1 MRWMEGVY
9 GHVLSM
15 ADVDRDELHAVV
27 KQKVGERRFSDAAA
41 RLRGLVITYKSYD
54 FVPKLFVEEGIF
66 LGPLTGVTCT
76 RFSLQAICK
85 VLYGGLPLARARAH
99 YDRKEQ
105 LIAAGICDDL
115 RRVCLFCLL
124 TRNICVMESEWHFI
138 FHCPLYT
145 DLRTGSLFRRRAA
158 EVGSEHCSFP
168 RPYSILFRTLP
179 LCIKEPAL
187 ANQLGSFIRLSL
199 RVREGWLEEAVRGGL
214 HIGPIV
220 CNNAHVYC
228 NTVEFANGVASSL

>member
-1 MRWMEGVY
+1 
-9 GHVLSM
+9 
-15 ADVDRDELHAVV
+15 
-27 KQKVGERRFSDAAA
+27 
-41 RLRGLVITYKSYD
+41 
-54 FVPKLFVEEGIF
+54 
-66 LGPLTGVTCT
+66 
-76 RFSLQAICK
+76 
-85 VLYGGLPLARARAH
+85 
-99 YDRKEQ
+99 
-105 LIAAGICDDL
+105 
-115 RRVCLFCLL
+115 
-124 TRNICVMESEWHFI
+124 MESEWHFI

-158 EVGSEHCSFP
+158 EVRSEHCSFP

-199 RVREGWLEEAVRGGL
+199 RAREGWLEEAVRGGL